1 VCVAVCAA
9 VCVAVCVAVPVSV
22 YFALGTASVCAVHM
36 TKKVLQ
42 RDSVHVCVS
51 ARSCVC
57 VLVFAYLRVC
67 VCLQA
72 CAMFVRLHLVI
83 G

>member
-9 VCVAVCVAVPVSV
+9 VCVAVPVAV

-42 RDSVHVCVS
+42 RDSVRVCVS

-57 VLVFAYLRVC
+57 VLVFACLRVC

-72 CAMFVRLHLVI
+72 SAVFVRLHLVM